1 MLMVIFL
8 LGIALLM
15 LMIIKFKINPFLA
28 LIGTS
33 ILIGFGARLPLSG
46 IASGIASGFGS
57 TMTSVGIVIALGI
70 ILGQLLYETGGTE
83 EIANLALRVI
93 GVKHSPI
100 ALCITGVIVAIPVY
114 FDAAFVILVSIAKQ
128 CLETRSIH
136 RSGDDQ
142 DFPDAGVHEDRQR
155 IVDHRLIIN
164 RK

>member
-57 TMTSVGIVIALGI
+57 TMTSAVIVIRASCCKTRRI
-70 ILGQLLYETGGTE
+70 
-83 EIANLALRVI
+83 RRSV
-93 GVKHSPI
+93 
-100 ALCITGVIVAIPVY
+100 
-114 FDAAFVILVSIAKQ
+114 VSIWIRK
-128 CLETRSIH
+128 R
-136 RSGDDQ
+136 RK
-142 DFPDAGVHEDRQR
+142 
-155 IVDHRLIIN
+155 RLSTMLGLL
-164 RK
+164 